1 MKVKYPFWLRFI
13 EGTPSGEVGGG
24 STADESKDGN
34 ESPKGAEREKRD
46 TSDDSG
52 KGDSDGGDEDDSDG
66 ENGAGR
72 GSKRAVLGDLAK
84 ERDKR
89 QEWQTKAKNAE
100 FENERLKGEKK
111 DLETRFAEM
120 AEKISAME
128 KFMDSV
134 KESERIDRVKTALS
148 DAHLPAE
155 MADRVRGETLEEIA
169 KDVQELSKLFGFD
182 KRPLDPSQ
190 GWTSTGKGRLDTSR
204 RMGLTNEVVE
214 DQSHHSS
221 VAGHP
226 KQNP

>member
-13 EGTPSGEVGGG
+13 EGISNVEAGG
-24 STADESKDGN
+24 SSTSDEVKADN
-34 ESPKGAEREKRD
+34 ESPKGAEREK
-46 TSDDSG
+46 SGAPDDSG
-52 KGDSDGGDEDDSDG
+52 KGDSDGGDESDSDG
-66 ENGAGR
+66 EDRAGR

-89 QEWQTKAKNAE
+89 QEWQAKAKNAE
-100 FENERLKGEKK
+100 AETERLKGEKK
-111 DLETRFAEM
+111 DVETRFAEM
-120 AEKISAME
+120 AEKFSAME

-155 MADRVRGETLEEIA
+155 MADRVRGETPEEIA

-182 KRPLDPSQ
+182 KRPVDPSQ
-190 GWTSTGKGRLDTSR
+190 GWTSTGKGRPNAAL

-214 DQSHHSS
+214 DQIKKI
-221 VAGHP
+221 AMKEG
-226 KQNP
+226 K